1 MATYPNT
8 RNQPPAPP
16 LFRRRETAVF
26 FFALVSSRP
35 NDHLCNDRCPVAAME
50 LLKTRVFLLLG
61 LLPSPSGAPLAALGS
76 LLWLIGAPYRV
87 HGCSKQVCF
96 CYKAPG
102 TAIGIYVGLLCSSLW
117 LYSSSTGLRLML
129 LGLGI
134 VLSTKQC
141 LFDTLGSWGLRWFSD
156 SFTPGLTL

>member
-1 MATYPNT
+1 
-8 RNQPPAPP
+8 
-16 LFRRRETAVF
+16 
-26 FFALVSSRP
+26 
-35 NDHLCNDRCPVAAME
+35 ME

-61 LLPSPSGAPLAALGS
+61 LLPPPSGAPLAALGS

-134 VLSTKQC
+134 ALSTMQC
-141 LFDTLGSWGLRWFSD
+141 LFDT
-156 SFTPGLTL
+156 